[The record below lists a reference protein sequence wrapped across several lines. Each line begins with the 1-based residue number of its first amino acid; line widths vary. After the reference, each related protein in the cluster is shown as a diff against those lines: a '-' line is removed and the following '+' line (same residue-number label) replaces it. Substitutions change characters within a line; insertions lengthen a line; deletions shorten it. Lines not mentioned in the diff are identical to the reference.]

1 MVAQRVVVR
10 MLALGAL
17 RFGRKVLDEVFRELE
32 QKLEDR
38 ATPRNAPKL
47 KVLKG
52 GKQ

>member
-17 RFGRKVLDEVFRELE
+17 RFGRKVLDELLQELKRKELE
-32 QKLEDR
+32 Q
-38 ATPRNAPKL
+38 TSPRGVPKL

-52 GKQ
+52 GKP